1 MAADYG
7 WPAAAQRTELGS
19 RAKRVDGPVK
29 STGAARYSRDVKR
42 PGMLYA
48 KLLSCPHAHAR
59 ITRID
64 VSAAEAMD
72 GVKLVKVIQ
81 GEGTEIQWAFD
92 EIVAVAATSEDIAR
106 DAVRAIQVEYEVLP
120 HNVAYED
127 PDAAPGAKP
136 GEEETTGDADAAMAA
151 AEVRAGG
158 TYGLSMITHCCL
170 ESHGQTSEWEGDEL
184 TVWASTQAV
193 TGVPGQIAE
202 AIGVPAANV
211 RCITPY
217 MGGGFGSKF
226 SPDRWGIVCAE
237 LSRETGRPVK
247 LFLERDQEQAVAGA
261 RPAYYAQI
269 EIGATRDGE
278 MTAWTSRSWG
288 SGGPAG
294 AGAPPLPYVWK
305 FDNQRTRHTSIPT
318 HVGPARAWRAPN
330 HPQACFLTM
339 AAIEDLAAELRMD
352 PLDLVLKNIAR
363 TGKLAPVYEQ
373 ELKKAAE
380 LIDWKKGWHP
390 RGESGPGPVK
400 RGLGLSLH
408 TWGGAGHA
416 SNCEVVIYPD
426 GLAEA
431 RLGSQDLGSGTRTT
445 IAVVLAESLGL
456 GVDDVLVSIGDSR
469 YPASGASGGST
480 TVGGVSSSTRR
491 AAVNALEKLFEE
503 VAPYLE
509 ATPDQ
514 LVSRGGRISV
524 AGDAGRSLSWKEATQ
539 KLGVHPVVANGAQPG
554 PQKLIDSGVGG
565 VQMADVSV
573 DVETGI
579 CKVNR
584 FVAVQ
589 DCGLVV
595 ARRIAESQVYGAVIM
610 GIGYSFGEEKVHDPV
625 TGRLLNPDMEFYKLA
640 GIGDIGEIVVH
651 MMTGEGYDDRG
662 VIGLGEPPV
671 ISPGAALAN
680 AVANA
685 IGVRVPHLP
694 MTPERVIAALEKGG
708 KA

>member
-1 MAADYG
+1 MAAEYD
-7 WPAAAQRTELGS
+7 WPAADRRTALGS
-19 RAKRVDGPVK
+19 RASRIDGPVK
-29 STGAARYSRDVKR
+29 STGAAEYPRDVKR

-64 VSAAEAMD
+64 SSAAEAME
-72 GVKLVKVIQ
+72 GVVAVKVIQ
-81 GEGTEIQWAFD
+81 AEGAEIQWAFD
-92 EIVAVAATSEDIAR
+92 EIAAVAATSEEIAR
-106 DAVRAIQVEYEVLP
+106 DAVRAIEVEYEVLA
-120 HNVAYED
+120 HHTDYSD
-127 PDAAPGAKP
+127 PSAAPETKP
-136 GEEETTGDADAAMAA
+136 GEEETAGDPDAALAA
-151 AEVRAGG
+151 AEVRSKAS
-158 TYGLSMITHCCL
+158 YGLSMITHCCL
-170 ESHGQTSEWEGDEL
+170 ESHGQTSEWEGDQL
-184 TVWASTQAV
+184 TAWVSTQAV

-202 AIGVPAANV
+202 ALGVPAANV
-211 RCITPY
+211 RCVTPY

-226 SPDRWGIVCAE
+226 GPDRWGIVCSE
-237 LSRETGRPVK
+237 LARETGRPVK
-247 LFLERDQEQAVAGA
+247 LFLERDQELAVAGA
-261 RPAYYAQI
+261 RPGYHAEI
-269 EIGATRDGE
+269 ELGATREGDI
-278 MTAWTSRSWG
+278 TAWSSHSWG

-294 AGAPPLPYVWK
+294 AGAPPLPYVWT
-305 FDNQRTRHTSIPT
+305 FPNQRTRHTSIPT
-318 HVGPARAWRAPN
+318 NVGPARAWRAPN

-339 AAIEDLAAELRMD
+339 AAIEDLAAELEMD
-352 PLDLVLKNIAR
+352 PLDLVLKNVAK
-363 TGKLAPVYEQ
+363 TGERAAVYEE

-380 LIDWKKGWHP
+380 LIEWKAGWHP
-390 RGESGPGPVK
+390 RGAGEGTVR

-416 SNCEVVIYPD
+416 SNCEVRIYPD

-445 IAVVLAESLGL
+445 IGVVLAESLGL
-456 GVDDVLVSIGDSR
+456 GVEDVLVRIGDSR

-509 ATPDQ
+509 AAPEE
-514 LVSRGGRISV
+514 LEASGGRIAV
-524 AGDAGRSLSWKEATQ
+524 KGDPGRSLSWKEATA
-539 KLGVHPVVANGAQPG
+539 KLGVNPVVANGAQPG
-554 PQKLIDSGVGG
+554 PQRLISSGVGG
-565 VQMADVSV
+565 AQMADVSV

-579 CKVNR
+579 VKVNR

-595 ARRIAESQVYGAVIM
+595 APKMAESQVYGAVIM
-610 GIGYSFGEEKVHDPV
+610 GIAYSLGEEKIHDPV
-625 TGRLLNPDMEFYKLA
+625 TGRLLNPDMEFYKLP

-651 MMTGEGYDDRG
+651 MMTGPGYDERG

-694 MTPERVIAALEKGG
+694 MTPDRVLAALEKGG
-708 KA
+708 MA